1 MSTGDPVQ
9 RSRSVVVALGG
20 NALAPAGQRATISNQ
35 FGHARTSVAPL
46 VELARSGWRMAI
58 VHGNGPQV
66 GDALVRN
73 ELARDLVEPLP
84 LGVLVAA
91 SAGWIGYML
100 QQSLHNGLA
109 QAGVDRT
116 VLTVVT
122 QTLVD
127 GADPRLKQPTKPIGL
142 TLTEEQAEVLIARG
156 VAVGRDGDGR
166 CRRLAASPIPTGVVE
181 AGLVRRLVEDG
192 VIVIAAGGGGPP
204 VVFQDGCLDGRD
216 AVVDKDRVAALLARD
231 LEADAL
237 VILTNVDAV
246 YRRWGTPD
254 AEPIRTLSLEQA
266 ERLIADGELDE
277 GGMLPKVEAALEF
290 VGTGSGRAIIAH
302 LDSGVA
308 ALTGQTGTTIQRS
321 L

>member
-1 MSTGDPVQ
+1 M
-9 RSRSVVVALGG
+9 GG
-20 NALAPAGQRATISNQ
+20 NALAPSGERATIINQ
-35 FGHARTSVAPL
+35 FRHARLSVAPL
-46 VELARSGWRMAI
+46 VALARDGWRLAI

-91 SAGWIGYML
+91 TAGWIGYML
-100 QQSLHNGLA
+100 QQSLQNGLA
-109 QAGVDRT
+109 RAGIDRSVIT
-116 VLTVVT
+116 LVT

-127 GADPRLKQPTKPIGL
+127 GTDPRLEHPTKPIGL
-142 TLTEEQAEVLIARG
+142 SLTEEQAEVLIAQG
-156 VAVGRDGDGR
+156 AAVGRDGDGR
-166 CRRLAASPIPTGVVE
+166 WRRLAASPVPTGIVE
-181 AGLVRRLVEDG
+181 ADLVHRLVAEG

-204 VVFQDGCLDGRD
+204 VVARDGCLNGRD

-231 LEADAL
+231 LQADAL

-246 YRRWGTPD
+246 YRGWGTPE
-254 AEPIRTLSLEQA
+254 AEPIGTMTVAQA

-290 VGTGSGRAIIAH
+290 VRGGSGRAVIAH
-302 LDSGVA
+302 LESGAA
-308 ALTGQTGTTIQRS
+308 ALSGTTGTTIQRS
-321 L
+321 

>member
-1 MSTGDPVQ
+1 MSTADPGQ
-9 RSRSVVVALGG
+9 RSRTGVVALGG
-20 NALAPAGQRATISNQ
+20 NALAPSGERATITNQ
-35 FGHARTSVAPL
+35 FRHARLSVAPL
-46 VELARSGWRMAI
+46 VALARDGWRLAI

-91 SAGWIGYML
+91 TAGWIGYML
-100 QQSLHNGLA
+100 QQSLQNGLA
-109 QAGVDRT
+109 QAGIDRS
-116 VLTVVT
+116 VITVVT

-127 GADPRLKQPTKPIGL
+127 GDDPRLEQPTKPIGL
-142 TLTEEQAEVLIARG
+142 ALTEQQAEVLIAQG
-156 VAVGRDGDGR
+156 AAVGRDGDGR
-166 CRRLAASPIPTGVVE
+166 CRRLAASPVPIGIVE
-181 AGLVRRLVEDG
+181 ADLVHRLVEDG

-204 VVFQDGCLDGRD
+204 VVARDGCLDGCD

-231 LEADAL
+231 LEAEAL

-246 YRRWGTPD
+246 YRRWGTPE
-254 AEPIRTLSLEQA
+254 AEPIGTLSVAQA
-266 ERLIADGELDE
+266 ERLIAEGELDE

-290 VGTGSGRAIIAH
+290 VRTGGGRAIIAH
-302 LDSGVA
+302 LESGAA
-308 ALTGQTGTTIQRS
+308 ALSGRTGTTIQRS

>member
-1 MSTGDPVQ
+1 MPTDDPVQ
-9 RSRSVVVALGG
+9 RSRTVVVALGG
-20 NALAPAGQRATISNQ
+20 NALAPQGEPASISNQ
-35 FGHARTSVAPL
+35 FRHARASVAPL
-46 VELARSGWRMAI
+46 VELARDGWRLVI

-73 ELARDLVEPLP
+73 ELAKDVVEPLP

-100 QQSLHNGLA
+100 QQSLQNELA
-109 QAGVDRT
+109 RVGVERP

-127 GADPRLKQPTKPIGL
+127 VADPRLEQPSKPIGL
-142 TLTEEQAEVLIARG
+142 ALTDEQAEILAAQG
-156 VAVGRDGDGR
+156 AAVGRDGDGR
-166 CRRLAASPIPTGVVE
+166 CRRLAASPVPLGIVE
-181 AGLVRRLVEDG
+181 ADLVHRLVEDG

-204 VVFQDGCLDGRD
+204 VVVQDGSIDGRD

-231 LEADAL
+231 LEAEAL

-246 YRRWGTPD
+246 YRGWGSPD
-254 AEPIRTLSLEQA
+254 AEPIRTLSVEQA
-266 ERLIADGELDE
+266 ERLITDGELDE
-277 GGMLPKVEAALEF
+277 GGMLPKIEAALEF
-290 VGTGSGRAIIAH
+290 VRGGSGRAVIAH
-302 LDSGVA
+302 LESGAVA
-308 ALTGQTGTTIQRS
+308 LRGLTGTTIQRN

>member
-1 MSTGDPVQ
+1 MSAGNPAQ
-9 RSRSVVVALGG
+9 RSRAVVVALGG
-20 NALAPAGQRATISNQ
+20 NALAPSGERATITNQ
-35 FGHARTSVAPL
+35 FRHARLSVAPL
-46 VELARSGWRMAI
+46 VALARDGWRLAI

-91 SAGWIGYML
+91 TAGWIGYML
-100 QQSLHNGLA
+100 QQSLQNGLA
-109 QAGVDRT
+109 QAGIDRSVIT
-116 VLTVVT
+116 LVT

-127 GADPRLKQPTKPIGL
+127 GADPRLEQPTKPIGL
-142 TLTEEQAEVLIARG
+142 ALTEEQAEVLIAQG
-156 VAVGRDGDGR
+156 AAVGRDGDGR
-166 CRRLAASPIPTGVVE
+166 WRRLAASPVPTGIVE
-181 AGLVRRLVEDG
+181 ADLVHRLVEDG

-204 VVFQDGCLDGRD
+204 VVARDGSLNGRD

-231 LEADAL
+231 LQADAL

-246 YRRWGTPD
+246 YRGWGTPE
-254 AEPIRTLSLEQA
+254 AEPIGTMSVEQA

-290 VGTGSGRAIIAH
+290 VRGGSGRAVIAH
-302 LDSGVA
+302 LESGAA
-308 ALTGQTGTTIQRS
+308 ALSGTTGTTIQRS
-321 L
+321 S